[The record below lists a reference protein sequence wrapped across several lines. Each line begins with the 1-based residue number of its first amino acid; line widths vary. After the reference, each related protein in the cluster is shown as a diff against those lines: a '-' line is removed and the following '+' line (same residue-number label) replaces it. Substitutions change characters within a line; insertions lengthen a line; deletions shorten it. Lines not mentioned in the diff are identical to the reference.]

1 MHVKSNRRIFVK
13 QNAMIGSGLLL
24 AGSLLLFTAI
34 TLAEESPNPTIK
46 NPTHTLQLI
55 QSQNDKPIE
64 IHVKLF
70 TKDRKKYLANIM
82 PDGQRMESEYIITKD
97 SKFKFQWVAVKRE
110 ELLAIQFIGNKM
122 ADGSFTGKFVALVDG
137 ELRKD
142 MSGRFNLKTKKVTP

>member
-1 MHVKSNRRIFVK
+1 MHIKLIHRIFVN
-13 QNAMIGSGLLL
+13 QSVMMGSGLLL
-24 AGSLLLFTAI
+24 SSLFLFTIASP
-34 TLAEESPNPTIK
+34 AEEPEVPTIK

-55 QSQNDKPIE
+55 QSQNDRPIE

-82 PDGQRMESEYIITKD
+82 PDGQRMESEYIMTKD
-97 SKFKFQWVAVKRE
+97 NKLKFQWIAIKRE
-110 ELLAIQFIGNKM
+110 GLLAIQFIGEKM

-142 MSGRFNLKTKKVTP
+142 MSGQFNLRTIN